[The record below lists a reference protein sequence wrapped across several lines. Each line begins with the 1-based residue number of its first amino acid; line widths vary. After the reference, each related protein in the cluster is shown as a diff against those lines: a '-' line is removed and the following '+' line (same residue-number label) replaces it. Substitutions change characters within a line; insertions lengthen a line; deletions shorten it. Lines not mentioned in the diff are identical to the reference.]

1 MPSHVDLA
9 SPNVSRQKAS
19 KLECVSRYSRLPLI
33 SISAAPTSRKVDMP
47 RSIVLIKVRNRT
59 FSWAVSGVL
68 SEGTGASACSAANWS
83 MASHYRKA
91 DQICLEQTILSYYLL
106 SIRLCA
112 PKPVSYSLAEEFSSG
127 WLTCCVR
134 LEPISRTQIYDP
146 HNTWET
152 AQGSI
157 GVLHG
162 DGYFEV
168 FAAQGESASACI
180 RSRKNE

>member
-1 MPSHVDLA
+1 LFSSQLEHGEPLSQ
-9 SPNVSRQKAS
+9 SRPNLSR
-19 KLECVSRYSRLPLI
+19 
-33 SISAAPTSRKVDMP
+33 TD
-47 RSIVLIKVRNRT
+47 
-59 FSWAVSGVL
+59 
-68 SEGTGASACSAANWS
+68 
-83 MASHYRKA
+83 
-91 DQICLEQTILSYYLL
+91 DLSYYLL

-168 FAAQGESASACI
+168 FAAQAVVSVRVSVGVHPVKKERVEKRREGVQKLFAEPERAK
-180 RSRKNE
+180 RLRKFRARVFGAL

>member
-1 MPSHVDLA
+1 ME
-9 SPNVSRQKAS
+9 SRIF
-19 KLECVSRYSRLPLI
+19 PL
-33 SISAAPTSRKVDMP
+33 T
-47 RSIVLIKVRNRT
+47 VRG
-59 FSWAVSGVL
+59 A
-68 SEGTGASACSAANWS
+68 TGASACSAANWS

-91 DQICLEQTILSYYLL
+91 DQICLEQTILSYYLLSIRLCARTDDLSYYLL